1 MWNKTVRETYAL
13 AGLAILTAIVLVAC
27 PTATSKSEPPE
38 AVGTIATQTLNAEGS
53 STIDLTTR
61 FRAGEGES
69 LRYSARSSN
78 TSVATVSVSGATLT
92 ITAGSTAGSANIT
105 VTATDTEA
113 RSASQRFTV
122 TVRAPV
128 ITDPVTPDPDPDPDP
143 QPQTD
148 CSFSRANIRLEIHR
162 HLSEKC
168 TLPENHSLIYDEASA
183 RVSVHGP
190 AEGNIWTITA
200 LKKGTAVVKVNN
212 DENGET
218 AGTITVI
225 VPNTPPRLTRLT
237 PVSFVADAG
246 TFADAPV
253 NLMPDQSGTVLSFDT
268 NQINPGAAFTDVDVD
283 DIGDNGTP
291 DDPADDQG
299 KFRFK
304 IVEKPEGVVIDTD
317 RGFVAVGAA
326 TGTLEASDYN
336 SNLNSSILRMR
347 AVILKNPNPDPG
359 GTFDILLNAHDGD
372 NDVSDNPVRM
382 RFSAQDPQKAAYT
395 SAQNVLNGDF
405 APVRMGNR
413 VGVNHEVTFTTTN
426 ATARFEFSVL
436 AVDRDLKAT
445 NRHRVEDSH
454 DPNGASALVEC
465 TGGAPGN
472 WGQTT
477 AVGTGCYSITS
488 SGVEIQRGSGETELA
503 NRKVVFQL
511 PSKATPSRATITI
524 RYNVWVLS
532 GSGETTESDVATSTL
547 PRVLYN
553 TAVETLT
560 LNVHTCVDTADCP

>member
-13 AGLAILTAIVLVAC
+13 AGLAILSAILLVAC
-27 PTATSKSEPPE
+27 PAATSKSDPPE

-53 STIDLTTR
+53 SRIDLTTR
-61 FRAGEGES
+61 FRPGEGES

-78 TSVATVSVSGATLT
+78 TAVATVSVSGATLT

-105 VTATDTEA
+105 VTATDTES
-113 RSASQRFTV
+113 RSVSQRFTV

-128 ITDPVTPDPDPDPDP
+128 IPPPVTPDPDPDP

-148 CSFSRANIRLEIHR
+148 CSFSSANIRLEIHR

-168 TLPENHSLIYDEASA
+168 TLPQNHSLIYDEASA

-190 AEGNIWTITA
+190 AEGNVWTITA

-218 AGTITVI
+218 AGTITVT
-225 VPNTPPRLTRLT
+225 VPNTPPILDATYLL
-237 PVSFVADAG
+237 PVGFAADGSIQVG
-246 TFADAPV
+246 TFT
-253 NLMPDQSGTVLSFDT
+253 NLMPDQTDTTLAYDT
-268 NQINPGAAFTDVDVD
+268 NQMNPGAAFKDVDPDDVD
-283 DIGDNGTP
+283 DNETP
-291 DDPADDQG
+291 TNLDDDQG
-299 KFRFK
+299 MFRFK
-304 IVEKPEGVVIDTD
+304 IVDKPEGVVIDTD
-317 RGFVAVGAA
+317 RGFVAVGAP
-326 TGTLEASDYN
+326 TGDLEADDYN
-336 SNLNSSILRMR
+336 SNLNSGLLRMR
-347 AVILKNPNPDPG
+347 AVILKNPNPDAG

-382 RFSAQDPQKAAYT
+382 RFTAQDPQNAAYT
-395 SAQNVLNGDF
+395 SAQNVVNGDF
-405 APVRMGNR
+405 AAVRLGNR
-413 VGVNHEVTFTTTN
+413 VGVNHEVTFTSDN
-426 ATARFEFSVL
+426 DRFEFSEL
-436 AVDRDLKAT
+436 AVDRDLQAT

-477 AVGTGCYSITS
+477 AVGTSCYSITS
-488 SGVEIQRGSGETELA
+488 SGVEIQRGSGETDLA
-503 NRKVVFQL
+503 TRKVVFQL
-511 PSKATPSRATITI
+511 PSKGTPTRASITI

-532 GSGETTESDVATSTL
+532 GSGETTESDVATSSLTK
-547 PRVLYN
+547 VLYN
-553 TAVETLT
+553 SAVETLT
-560 LNVHTCVDTADCP
+560 LNVHTCVDTTDCP